1 MTNSNINDEVEY
13 TAKGN
18 KYEMT
23 KAQAEKMY
31 EKYGLQSLSEY
42 RKWDFPYPEISPA
55 MMVNEI
61 NKLKTRQSADKTA
74 SKIIRH
80 FHKSIWDC
88 SRYDM
93 QSPKQFWETFKH
105 CKPEH
110 WKKFYINRL
119 RNAATKKADAFR
131 HNGIMHPDTIR
142 DGFTITHKSDCVGY
156 FKPMLA
162 KRLINTYLS
171 EYDTIFC
178 PMNGFSGILLGC
190 TLGTGKSY
198 IGQDIN
204 QRQIDEA
211 QEIIDYIKP
220 YFTNGITA
228 SVKQQDMFKDKG
240 KYDAMLVCPPY
251 GSPEHGNI
259 EKWNFD
265 KTGNNIDI
273 SLTCDQWI
281 DELLKH
287 YDCKRYVIVVD
298 NVINKYKSYI
308 VEQLTNRHHFST
320 NVENVVVI
328 DRN

>member
-1 MTNSNINDEVEY
+1 MKSDNNVEVEY

-23 KAQAEKMY
+23 KAQAEKMF
-31 EKYGLQSLSEY
+31 EKHGQKSLQDY
-42 RKWDFPYPEISPA
+42 RSWSFPYPNISPA
-55 MMVNEI
+55 MMKNEI
-61 NKLKTRQSADKTA
+61 QKLKSYQCADKTA
-74 SKIIRH
+74 SKIIKH

-93 QSPKQFWETFKH
+93 QSPKQFWESFKH

-131 HNGIMHPDTIR
+131 QDGIMRADTIR

-162 KRLINTYLS
+162 KRLINTYLK
-171 EYDTIFC
+171 EFDTIFC

-190 TLGTGKSY
+190 TLGANKSY
-198 IGQDIN
+198 IGQDLNQTLIN
-204 QRQIDEA
+204 EA
-211 QEIIDYIKP
+211 NEIANFIKP
-220 YFTNGITA
+220 YLSEDINI
-228 SVKQQDMFKDKG
+228 SLKQQDIFTDKG
-240 KYDAMLVCPPY
+240 EYDAMLVCPPY
-251 GSPEHGNI
+251 GSVEHGNI

-265 KTGNNIDI
+265 KNGNNIDV
-273 SLTCDQWI
+273 SLSCDEWI

-287 YDCKRYVIVVD
+287 YKCKRYVIVVD
-298 NVINKYKSYI
+298 NIISKYKQYI

-320 NVENVVVI
+320 NIENVIVI
-328 DRN
+328 DNN